1 MENKII
7 DKMDVDNDKKHAII
21 LYRNVQVHIC
31 DKCNWQTNVVY
42 TNLMTNLCTN
52 NRNTITNLEDRGDYE
67 EFTYNKQECSACDN
81 KDSMEKYIQ
90 LEPQSI
96 TSLCSNYMGR
106 IAVYGSR
113 TDVFVDTNT
122 VYEIL
127 RSINAEMPESG
138 IDGEKLVVL
147 VDNLQNLLHV
157 KEISLMVAGE
167 DLEKNYNYI
176 LELNIHSDD

>member
-7 DKMDVDNDKKHAII
+7 DKMDVDNDKKHAMI

-81 KDSMEKYIQ
+81 KDSME
-90 LEPQSI
+90 
-96 TSLCSNYMGR
+96 
-106 IAVYGSR
+106 
-113 TDVFVDTNT
+113 
-122 VYEIL
+122 
-127 RSINAEMPESG
+127 
-138 IDGEKLVVL
+138 
-147 VDNLQNLLHV
+147 
-157 KEISLMVAGE
+157 
-167 DLEKNYNYI
+167 NYI

>member
-1 MENKII
+1 
-7 DKMDVDNDKKHAII
+7 
-21 LYRNVQVHIC
+21 
-31 DKCNWQTNVVY
+31 
-42 TNLMTNLCTN
+42 
-52 NRNTITNLEDRGDYE
+52 
-67 EFTYNKQECSACDN
+67 
-81 KDSMEKYIQ
+81 
-90 LEPQSI
+90 
-96 TSLCSNYMGR
+96 MGR